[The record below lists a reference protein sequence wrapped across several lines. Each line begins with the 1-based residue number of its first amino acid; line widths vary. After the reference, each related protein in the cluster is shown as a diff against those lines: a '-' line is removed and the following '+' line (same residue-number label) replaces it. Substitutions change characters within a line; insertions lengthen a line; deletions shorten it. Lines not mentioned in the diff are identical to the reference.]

1 LSKEELQAIL
11 PSVCRKKEHHQ
22 MTDSLIN
29 CLNEERERERE
40 REKTSMSCRAEH
52 IPGLENVMPLT

>member
-40 REKTSMSCRAEH
+40 RERRQACHAEQN
-52 IPGLENVMPLT
+52 IFLDWRM